1 MHWATNAADNGLH
14 FIATAQ
20 KSDYARHPYATG
32 GSGLIREIERWHF
45 RADGFGQSERRSH
58 RRMAR
63 SSAASPFLELT

>member
-20 KSDYARHPYATG
+20 ESDYARHPYATG

-45 RADGFGQSERRSH
+45 RADGFG
-58 RRMAR
+58 
-63 SSAASPFLELT
+63 